1 LADGASEQPVTI
13 AALRDDA
20 HARVAHEDAGLPI
33 VARGVAYASGATPIL
48 DDVDLDVA
56 RGRRLLV
63 IGPNGSGKSTL
74 LRLLHGLLPPTR
86 GTLRW
91 GGSATRPR
99 NHAMVFQR
107 PVLLRRSAS
116 ANIAYA
122 LELANVRGVAA
133 DRRILAALS
142 DVGLLGVGD
151 RPARVLSGGEQQRLA
166 LARAW
171 ALDPAVLFLDE
182 PTASLDPAA
191 TRAVERIV
199 GEIHARGTTIVMSTH
214 NLAQAK
220 RLADD
225 VVFVHQGRIAE
236 RASAA
241 DFFRQPASAEARD
254 FIEGERL

>member
-1 LADGASEQPVTI
+1 MADGARACAPSLAGRGDT
-13 AALRDDA
+13 
-20 HARVAHEDAGLPI
+20 HASAGAGGLPI
-33 VARGVAYASGATPIL
+33 VLRSVGYASRGTQIL
-48 DDVDLDVA
+48 AGIDLAVT
-56 RGRRLLV
+56 RGQRLFV

-74 LRLLHGLLPPTR
+74 LRLLHGLLAPTE
-86 GTLRW
+86 GIVTW
-91 GGSATRPR
+91 GGSAQRPPR
-99 NHAMVFQR
+99 QAMVFQR

-116 ANIAYA
+116 ANIGYA
-122 LELANVRGVAA
+122 LGLAGIGGVAA
-133 DRRILAALS
+133 DRRIVAALTEV
-142 DVGLLGVGD
+142 DLLPVAA

-171 ALDPAVLFLDE
+171 ALEPEVLLLDE

-199 GEIHARGTTIVMSTH
+199 RDIHAQGTTIVMSTH

-225 VVFVHQGRIAE
+225 VIFLNGGRIAE
-236 RASAA
+236 RAPAA
-241 DFFRQPASAEARD
+241 EFFRMPASPEARE

>member
-1 LADGASEQPVTI
+1 LADGAPDPTETV
-13 AALRDDA
+13 AARRDGA
-20 HARVAHEDAGLPI
+20 HALVAPEDAGLPI
-33 VARGVAYASGATPIL
+33 VARGVAYVSGTTAIL
-48 DDVDLDVA
+48 DGVDLDVA

-91 GGSATRPR
+91 GSSLARPR

-122 LELANVRGVAA
+122 LELANVRGAAA

-151 RPARVLSGGEQQRLA
+151 RPARVLSGGEQQQL
-166 LARAW
+166 W
-171 ALDPAVLFLDE
+171 AAHQ
-182 PTASLDPAA
+182 PAA
-191 TRAVERIV
+191 QLQQL
-199 GEIHARGTTIVMSTH
+199 HLPAR
-214 NLAQAK
+214 
-220 RLADD
+220 
-225 VVFVHQGRIAE
+225 
-236 RASAA
+236 
-241 DFFRQPASAEARD
+241 
-254 FIEGERL
+254 